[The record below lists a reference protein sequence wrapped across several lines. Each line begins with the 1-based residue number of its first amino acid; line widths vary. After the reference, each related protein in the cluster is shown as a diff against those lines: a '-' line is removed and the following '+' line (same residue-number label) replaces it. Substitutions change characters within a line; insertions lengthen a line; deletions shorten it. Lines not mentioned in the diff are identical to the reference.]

1 MTQTLGNLSQV
12 PLRTIWPHEAADF
25 TPWLASEES
34 VFAGMKRSVNA
45 PKGLATQHFK
55 TSPEPSVQIQ
65 PRGSRAQFLLEDGLP
80 TNDRIYIG
88 ALGEHLQD

>member
-25 TPWLASEES
+25 TPWLASEEN

-45 PKGLATQHFK
+45 PQR
-55 TSPEPSVQIQ
+55 PS
-65 PRGSRAQFLLEDGLP
+65 DP
-80 TNDRIYIG
+80 T
-88 ALGEHLQD
+88 LQDLTRTISSDSTPWLASPISP